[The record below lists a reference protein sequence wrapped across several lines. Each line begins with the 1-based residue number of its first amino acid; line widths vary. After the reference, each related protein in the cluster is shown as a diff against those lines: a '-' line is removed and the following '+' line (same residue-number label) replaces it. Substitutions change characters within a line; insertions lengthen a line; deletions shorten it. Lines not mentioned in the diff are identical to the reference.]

1 MEVVGVC
8 VHCVES
14 QLILAETCMDD
25 GIHLNIGRGRA
36 TYRDHQSSKRAKKR
50 GGLKYHLK
58 KALSYAE
65 FSFRLN
71 LTLSQSIPN

>member
-1 MEVVGVC
+1 MLITLKKGQVEVVGVC

-36 TYRDHQSSKRAKKR
+36 TYRDHQKFKTSQKKR
-50 GGLKYHLK
+50 RFEIPSEEGLILC
-58 KALSYAE
+58 
-65 FSFRLN
+65 R
-71 LTLSQSIPN
+71 I